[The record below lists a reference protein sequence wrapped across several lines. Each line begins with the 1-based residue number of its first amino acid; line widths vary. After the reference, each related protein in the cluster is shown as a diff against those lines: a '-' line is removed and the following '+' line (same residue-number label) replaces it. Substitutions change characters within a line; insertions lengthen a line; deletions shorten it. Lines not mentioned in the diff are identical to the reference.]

1 MVLQGW
7 KIVRLI
13 LVLGVL
19 ALAALSSP
27 VPAARLA
34 EFSAERSAVER
45 PALLA
50 QRPVGREADRNDR
63 LYQESIDRQRQLQQ
77 ERQRQQDFEQRQR
90 LRQEDDRQRRIMEDT
105 IRRSRPS
112 SEMLSVP
119 QQPVA
124 GGGGRGGG
132 GCYAMAFDSEGNGL
146 RVTRRGGHERDCE
159 AALALC
165 QEAVAKGKSA
175 RIRNATCRVVTY

>member
-1 MVLQGW
+1 MRS
-7 KIVRLI
+7 ILI
-13 LVLGVL
+13 LGLL
-19 ALAALSSP
+19 TLSALSLPAS
-27 VPAARLA
+27 AARPDDFGRA
-34 EFSAERSAVER
+34 RSVAER

-90 LRQEDDRQRRIMEDT
+90 LRQEDDRQRRIMEET
-105 IRRSRPS
+105 SRRSRS
-112 SEMLSVP
+112 SSDMLSVP

-132 GCYAMAFDSEGNGL
+132 GCFAMAYDSEGNGL

-159 AALALC
+159 TAVALC

-175 RIRNATCRVVTY
+175 RIRSATCRVVTY